1 MSLGPMDLLK
11 RESPEVGV
19 RFAEF
24 VQAQGKAPGLDAKT
38 RELVMT
44 ALLAAHRNLRGVK
57 IHAQRAV
64 KEGATRA
71 EVVGAVVMNLHI
83 SGLTS
88 VNECLPV
95 ALEGVEEEMARK

>member
-1 MSLGPMDLLK
+1 MNLGPMDLLK
-11 RESPEVGV
+11 RESPEVGA
-19 RFAEF
+19 RFAELI
-24 VQAQGKAPGLDAKT
+24 QAQGKAKGLDAKT
-38 RELVMT
+38 RELVMV

-64 KEGATRA
+64 KEGATRE

-88 VNECLPV
+88 VNDSLPV
-95 ALEGVEEEMARK
+95 ALEGVELETAKK